1 MTKLLK
7 NKKAIIILIII
18 IGGFAAFWYFR
29 SKNTTAETKYIL
41 SQVKRDNLFV
51 SVSSSGM
58 ISPVDEINLNAKASG
73 EIVYLNMEDNQ
84 AVQKGD
90 LLLKIKTTDQEKIIR
105 DLELDIESAKI
116 SLAKARQGAQ
126 VDENTLKNQTI
137 GYLVQAVNDWKNYLN
152 NFESALKV
160 DISDYRLN
168 FDYLYEY
175 YASIVNFYFPEDIN
189 YQQVLKNSYSR
200 LDQNYQDKSILVS
213 HLNSNSSLDEVE
225 RVLNLVLEEVKI
237 LNDSSRAAYQ
247 LLNRYQ
253 IVLNDYNL
261 TPLVSER
268 NIITDKAA
276 FSTLSTAINTDLTNL
291 LTASKNITNYKEG
304 AENNLPYDIRQLE
317 INLQKKEDDLKDA
330 KDKLNDYYLYAPF
343 DGIISSLNVKKGD
356 SVSSQT
362 TVAKLITA
370 QTIAEASFNE
380 VDVVKIKV
388 GQRAEVTFDALP
400 DLVLAGKVIEVD
412 SVGTESMGVVSYK
425 VKVALD
431 ENNENIKPSMSAN
444 IEVFTEEKDN
454 VLVVPS
460 SAIKT
465 ANGKKYVEVVKD
477 ANLEES
483 AFRSGIIL
491 TTPPERRFIEVG
503 ISSDTLTEI
512 KSGLAEGEIIVLS
525 VIKPNSSSNNSS
537 FQGSSLFNNVGGS
550 FGGGM
555 PSMGGARPSSR

>member
-41 SQVKRDNLFV
+41 SQVKRDNLLV

-116 SLAKARQGAQ
+116 SLAKAKQGAQ

-189 YQQVLKNSYSR
+189 YQQVLKNSYSH

-291 LTASKNITNYKEG
+291 LTASKILPITRKE
-304 AENNLPYDIRQLE
+304 
-317 INLQKKEDDLKDA
+317 QK
-330 KDKLNDYYLYAPF
+330 
-343 DGIISSLNVKKGD
+343 IIY
-356 SVSSQT
+356 
-362 TVAKLITA
+362 
-370 QTIAEASFNE
+370 
-380 VDVVKIKV
+380 
-388 GQRAEVTFDALP
+388 RMTF
-400 DLVLAGKVIEVD
+400 
-412 SVGTESMGVVSYK
+412 
-425 VKVALD
+425 
-431 ENNENIKPSMSAN
+431 
-444 IEVFTEEKDN
+444 
-454 VLVVPS
+454 
-460 SAIKT
+460 
-465 ANGKKYVEVVKD
+465 
-477 ANLEES
+477 
-483 AFRSGIIL
+483 
-491 TTPPERRFIEVG
+491 
-503 ISSDTLTEI
+503 
-512 KSGLAEGEIIVLS
+512 
-525 VIKPNSSSNNSS
+525 
-537 FQGSSLFNNVGGS
+537 GS
-550 FGGGM
+550 
-555 PSMGGARPSSR
+555 